1 MNTYPAK
8 TLEGDECA
16 VILNWF
22 VARYGVPDEIVTDNG
37 GQFINNHLK
46 YLMELMQVQ
55 HIKITPYSH
64 EENGIVARVNKEVMR
79 HLRNIIFNV
88 KVLDNWAAYLPFAER
103 IINSSKHSDTGRSPA
118 ELVFG
123 QAVDLQRNIYNLSD
137 RLIEAYKVPENLNEW
152 EIWAREKL
160 SEQQIVIEAA
170 REYQMR
176 NIQSRMNKKAIEDP
190 TVFEVGSLVLRKHPA
205 GRKHK
210 LAPNLLG
217 PYRVESFNDSEYIL
231 ADLLTGVQQR
241 VHVSQLKLYRESERI
256 DPTSVTLIDDNLHV
270 VERIVSH
277 RTPNGR
283 PLCQSNKTD
292 TVFTVKWLNY
302 DDSDNTDET
311 WKQLRNTIALHEY
324 LRQLNLEKLIP
335 RAYQ

>member
-1 MNTYPAK
+1 MQATYELLKATMMHTTDLKYYVEKFIRECPICQKSSEISDPVVVKPFTSITLKPMQRINVDTIGPLPVDKNGFRYIVVIIDTFTRYMNTYPAK

-64 EENGIVARVNKEVMR
+64 EENGIVERVNKEVMR

-123 QAVDLQRNIYNLSD
+123 QAVDSQRNIYNLND

-170 REYQMR
+170 KEYQMR

-190 TVFEVGSLVLRKHPA
+190 TVFEVGSLVLH
-205 GRKHK
+205 
-210 LAPNLLG
+210 
-217 PYRVESFNDSEYIL
+217 
-231 ADLLTGVQQR
+231 
-241 VHVSQLKLYRESERI
+241 
-256 DPTSVTLIDDNLHV
+256 
-270 VERIVSH
+270 
-277 RTPNGR
+277 
-283 PLCQSNKTD
+283 
-292 TVFTVKWLNY
+292 
-302 DDSDNTDET
+302 
-311 WKQLRNTIALHEY
+311 
-324 LRQLNLEKLIP
+324 
-335 RAYQ
+335 